1 MNQDVK
7 VKDLIIIG
15 AGPAGMSAAIYA
27 CRAGIDVLVLEKF
40 SPGGQVINTYEVENY
55 PGFKEVVSG
64 FELVNAMEEQAKKF
78 GMITENVDVSS
89 FKREEDGTFTVKGS
103 GNESFRSRALILAMG
118 SNYKK
123 LGVPGEAEFLG
134 SGVSYCAT
142 CDGAF
147 YRDKVTAVIGGGNTA
162 LEEALFLTRFA
173 SKVYIVHRRGEFRG
187 EKVIQDRIDANPKI
201 VKIMDSVVE
210 KVNGTGRVQSMT
222 VKNNKSGETKEY
234 PIDGFFVF
242 VGFDPCTK
250 FVPKELC
257 DEWGQ
262 IKTDM
267 RMRTAVPGLYAA
279 GDIRIESC
287 KQIITACADGATAAL
302 CAYEYLNR

>member
-1 MNQDVK
+1 M
-7 VKDLIIIG
+7 KDLIIIG
-15 AGPAGMSAAIYA
+15 AGPAGMAAAIYA
-27 CRAGIDVLVLEKF
+27 CRAGLNVSVIEKF

-55 PGFKEVVSG
+55 PGFKDVISG

-78 GMITENVDVSS
+78 GMITENAEIVS
-89 FKREEDGTFTVKGS
+89 FKKEEDGTFTVNGS
-103 GNESFRSRALILAMG
+103 GNEVFRSRALILAMG

-123 LGVPGEAEFLG
+123 LGVPGELEMIG

-147 YRDKVTAVIGGGNTA
+147 YRNKVTAVIGGGNTA

-173 SKVYIVHRRGEFRG
+173 SKVYLVHRRGEFRA
-187 EKVIQDRIDANPKI
+187 EKVLQDRVDANEKI
-201 VKIMDSVVE
+201 EKILDTVVE
-210 KVNGTGRVQSMT
+210 KVNGSGRVESMT
-222 VKNNKSGETKEY
+222 IKNNKTGETKDLSVE
-234 PIDGFFVF
+234 GFFVF

-262 IKTDM
+262 IKVDM
-267 RMRTAVPGLYAA
+267 RMRTLVPGLYAA

-287 KQIITACADGATAAL
+287 KQIITACADGAIAAL
-302 CAYEYLNR
+302 CAYEYLNK

>member
-1 MNQDVK
+1 MNQDVFM
-7 VKDLIIIG
+7 KDLIIIG

-27 CRAGIDVLVLEKF
+27 CRAGLDVAVIEKF
-40 SPGGQVINTYEVENY
+40 SPGGQVMNTYEVENY
-55 PGFKEVVSG
+55 PGFKDVISG

-78 GMITENVDVSS
+78 GMVTENAEVSS
-89 FKREEDGTFTVKGS
+89 FQREADGTFTVNCS
-103 GNESFRSRALILAMG
+103 GNEVFRSRALVLAMG

-123 LGVPGEAEFLG
+123 LGVPGEIELIG

-147 YRDKVTAVIGGGNTA
+147 YRNKITAVIGGGNTA

-173 SKVYIVHRRGEFRG
+173 SKVYLVHRRGEFRA
-187 EKVIQDRIDANPKI
+187 EKVIQDRVDANEKI
-201 VKIMDSVVE
+201 EKILDTVVE
-210 KVNGTGRVQSMT
+210 KVNGCSRVESMT
-222 VKNNKSGETKEY
+222 VKNNKTGETKDI
-234 PIDGFFVF
+234 PVDGFFVF

-250 FVPKELC
+250 FIPKDMV

-262 IKTDM
+262 IKVDM
-267 RMRTAVPGLYAA
+267 RMRTSVPGLYAA
-279 GDIRIESC
+279 GDIRIDSC

-302 CAYEYLNR
+302 CAYEYLNK